1 MKDKTSNDEA
11 DDDLISA
18 SVLSD
23 SKIPTNDETSEDD
36 QGSPVDET
44 PHDLGSEVSASIE
57 GYEEDHSTE
66 EDDQPSFDDSD
77 SDDPVHSETFETN
90 ESPPSQMDGYITRIS
105 WPGAGQ
111 FGHDESIILAGN
123 PSILR
128 SVKRYAS
135 GCIITL
141 VGVVLCVHYL
151 TGETNALLQNEL
163 PFGMTMSVTP
173 QYFVGLILL
182 TLSGIGVILWAQV
195 LRLHTWY
202 FVTNQRTWVRKGV
215 LSKKDEGSLDH
226 PKVNNVEEKNP
237 FPLNRWDVGHLEL
250 SSAASDGNELS
261 IRHIKNPSEWKST
274 IRNEIQLE
282 SQSRDRLED

>member
-1 MKDKTSNDEA
+1 
-11 DDDLISA
+11 
-18 SVLSD
+18 
-23 SKIPTNDETSEDD
+23 
-36 QGSPVDET
+36 
-44 PHDLGSEVSASIE
+44 
-57 GYEEDHSTE
+57 
-66 EDDQPSFDDSD
+66 
-77 SDDPVHSETFETN
+77 
-90 ESPPSQMDGYITRIS
+90 
-105 WPGAGQ
+105 
-111 FGHDESIILAGN
+111 
-123 PSILR
+123 
-128 SVKRYAS
+128 
-135 GCIITL
+135 
-141 VGVVLCVHYL
+141 
-151 TGETNALLQNEL
+151 
-163 PFGMTMSVTP
+163 MSVTP

-282 SQSRDRLED
+282 SQSGDRLED